1 MKKEITKEQVLES
14 WRTLQTIGKA
24 EMTFTIY
31 RDTELGGY
39 NKIEYIKEIIKDS
52 SFNEKDGKQ
61 ISRTFERFYNQLPKV
76 WYNEGNPNNG
86 NFLFDNII
94 LHNDDYIFIQGHC
107 LQSSKLSETQE
118 NFVKSLVNEYG
129 KEIKAD
135 VHEFTIESSMYG
147 LTEYTIKFW
156 WD

>member
-14 WRTLQTIGKA
+14 WRTLQAIGKA
-24 EMTFTIY
+24 EMSFTIH
-31 RDTELGGY
+31 RNTEAGGY

-52 SFNEKDGKQ
+52 SFNSKDGEQ
-61 ISRTFERFYNQLPKV
+61 IARTFEKFYNQLPKV
-76 WYNEGNPNNG
+76 FYNEGNCNNG
-86 NFLFDNII
+86 NNIFDSII
-94 LHNDDYIFIQGHC
+94 LHNDDYIFLQGHT
-107 LQSSKLSETQE
+107 LAKSKLSEIE
-118 NFVKSLVNEYG
+118 ESYVKSLVNQYG

-135 VHEFTIESSMYG
+135 VHEFTTESSMYG